1 MKEFENINRERAC
14 DSSQVDIPALKGRC
28 LGATTRKVELRSKGK
43 ARVVIYA
50 TAAIAASF
58 IIFTSTLL
66 IQDTTPVEDTFESY
80 IESVDEQTIMYLAEN
95 NYDDI
100 VFSEL

>member
-1 MKEFENINRERAC
+1 MKEFDNIDKEMVF
-14 DSSQVDIPALKGRC
+14 DSSRVDITALKERC
-28 LGATTRKVELRSKGK
+28 LGATTRKMEVRSMG
-43 ARVVIYA
+43 RIVIYA

-58 IIFTSTLL
+58 ILLTSTLL
-66 IQDTTPVEDTFESY
+66 VQDRTPADDTFDSY

-100 VFSEL
+100 VFFEL